1 MIVRKCTRCGEY
13 FKDDAWISKGKRN
26 KNAIVLTTMHSG
38 SNTAFNY
45 INSDIFDLCPD
56 CMVKLEQ
63 WLSNEEE
70 KNDRE

>member
-13 FKDDAWISKGKRN
+13 FEDNAWLSKGNRN
-26 KNAIVLTTMHSG
+26 KNAIVLTTMQRG
-38 SNTAFNY
+38 SETSFNY
-45 INSDIFDLCPD
+45 VNSAIFDLCPD
-56 CMVKLEQ
+56 CMAKLEQ